1 MRIAGGGT
9 DDARTGFATIPE
21 IGFFEGGGAEG
32 RAGFTSTMSASAR
45 STTDGTRARAGGIFD
60 PADGGAGAATRV
72 AAGGRTL
79 AGRGTTEARRVVA
92 TELMILHEAKLV
104 PPRFVDKWRRSSAPR
119 DDRCL

>member
-9 DDARTGFATIPE
+9 DDARTGLATICE
-21 IGFFEGGGAEG
+21 IGFFEDGGTEG
-32 RAGFTSTMSASAR
+32 LACFTCSTSRMSSSAR
-45 STTDGTRARAGGIFD
+45 STTDGTRARGGGTFE

-92 TELMILHEAKLV
+92 TELMIFHEAKVV
-104 PPRFVDKWRRSSAPR
+104 PR
-119 DDRCL
+119 